1 MILGS
6 TSNICKIRVFNNL
19 NNLDLFDII
28 YCYGCENWNTND
40 FLNYFS
46 KNIIL
51 KNNDNISSKIKFI
64 KGNYNID
71 SYKENLTN
79 LVSDNTIIYVATP
92 PICYIDI
99 LNYFNSINKNYKLI
113 LEKPLAKNI
122 NEFKNIKLLISNKVI
137 LCDHF
142 IFKQDIINIIKNY
155 NKIYKLEF
163 HFLYDDD
170 VESRLGYFDQVGF
183 FIDMFPTHFLSII
196 YKLNKSLL
204 NLDKIKINK
213 NIRKQYFNYGGKN
226 NVDTYFYIDI
236 DINNVNCIFEA
247 GKLSFKKDKYITINN
262 ERYKINDYENEYEL
276 LFKTILNN
284 NFDNEI
290 INYQKTFWELT
301 QIIIDDFNINGNLEY
316 YGNKF

>member
-1 MILGS
+1 MKKLMILGS

-51 KNNDNISSKIKFI
+51 KNHDNISSKIKFI

-163 HFLYDDD
+163 HFL
-170 VESRLGYFDQVGF
+170 
-183 FIDMFPTHFLSII
+183 
-196 YKLNKSLL
+196 
-204 NLDKIKINK
+204 
-213 NIRKQYFNYGGKN
+213 KQF
-226 NVDTYFYIDI
+226 
-236 DINNVNCIFEA
+236 
-247 GKLSFKKDKYITINN
+247 
-262 ERYKINDYENEYEL
+262 
-276 LFKTILNN
+276 
-284 NFDNEI
+284 
-290 INYQKTFWELT
+290 
-301 QIIIDDFNINGNLEY
+301 
-316 YGNKF
+316 